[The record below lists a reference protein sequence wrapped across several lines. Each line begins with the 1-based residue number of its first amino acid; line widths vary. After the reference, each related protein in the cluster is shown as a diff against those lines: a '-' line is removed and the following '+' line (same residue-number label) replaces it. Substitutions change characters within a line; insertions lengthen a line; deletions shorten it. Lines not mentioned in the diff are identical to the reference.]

1 MIATLIP
8 VLAPVVKRVFA
19 GLFPDEDK
27 AREAEEKLLSAL
39 LAADSGQIQVN
50 QAEAAHRSLF
60 VAGWRPWIG
69 WICGMGLFWAFVVQP
84 IVLWLNGVMGW
95 QVVMPPIQTD
105 YLLELVMA
113 MLGLSG
119 LRSFEKMKRVAR

>member
-1 MIATLIP
+1 MIGAWLPT
-8 VLAPVVKRVFA
+8 LAPVIKRVFA
-19 GLFPDEDK
+19 SLFPDEEK

-39 LAADSGQIQVN
+39 LAADKGQVQVN
-50 QAEAAHRSLF
+50 QVEAAHRSLF

-69 WICGMGLFWAFVVQP
+69 WICGMGLLWAFVILP
-84 IVLWLNGVMGW
+84 IVVWVNGMMGW
-95 QVVMPPIQTD
+95 QVTMPPIQTD